1 MSQKFIKLTTRT
13 EEYHISP
20 MMITMI
26 KKDKQTDFVTV
37 YTFDGKMI
45 RPSETFEEIMDLI
58 KKSSE
63 FKFQM

>member
-1 MSQKFIKLTTRT
+1 
-13 EEYHISP
+13 

-26 KKDKQTDFVTV
+26 KKDKQTDFATV

-45 RPSETFEEIMDLI
+45 RPSETFEEIMKLI

-63 FKFQM
+63 FKFEM

>member
-1 MSQKFIKLTTRT
+1 MSQNFIKLNTRT
-13 EEYHISP
+13 EEYHINP

-26 KKDKQTDFVTV
+26 KKDKQTDFATV

-45 RPSETFEEIMDLI
+45 RPSETFEEIMKLI

-63 FKFQM
+63 FKFEM